1 MATYPVPS
9 LAPTNPFDGMSNDEL
24 RAQRDDILAE
34 LERRHLLADAEQRV
48 DDINRQVLGAKGE
61 SDGGEWVPPTG
72 ASDAYPT
79 DWTVHHNGKKWVSL
93 TPANVWEPG
102 QSGWREVVD
111 ETAPSGP
118 AEWVAPTGAH
128 DAYKLGSQVSHNGSV
143 WQTTVDNNV
152 WEPGV
157 YGWDKVSA

>member
-1 MATYPVPS
+1 MATYPVPTIS
-9 LAPTNPFDGMSNDEL
+9 GPNPFDGQTDDEL
-24 RAQRDDILAE
+24 RSQRDAILAE
-34 LERRHLLADAEQRV
+34 LERRRVLADAEQRV
-48 DDINRQVLGAKGE
+48 DDINRQVLDAKGE
-61 SDGGEWVPPTG
+61 TDGGDWVQPTG

-79 DWTVHHNGKKWVSL
+79 DWTVQHNGKKWISL

-102 QSGWREVVD
+102 TSSWREVVP
-111 ETAPSGP
+111 EGSTGP
-118 AEWVAPTGAH
+118 AEWVQPTGST

-157 YGWDKVSA
+157 YGWDPVSL